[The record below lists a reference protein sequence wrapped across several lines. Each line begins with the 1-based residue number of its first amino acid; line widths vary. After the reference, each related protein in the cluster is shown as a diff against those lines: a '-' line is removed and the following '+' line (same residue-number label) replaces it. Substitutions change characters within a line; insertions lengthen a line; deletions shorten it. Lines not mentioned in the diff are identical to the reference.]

1 MFPCAFFKIASRGRA
16 KICYNKL
23 NIKRRKEISFMKK
36 QKMFIVLVITIVV
49 VFILSFLSLIFATW
63 LHDHINVIGIRIAV
77 LIVTFAAFGAS
88 AIFSMMVYQHNITVS
103 RINDDNN
110 KRSEL
115 FRELQFV
122 SSNYSII
129 EFNDRMLIS
138 PESSWYI
145 PKYHKKDRPSFHL
158 VDQDLDPNAELS
170 FYTIRIPFQHIEGKT
185 TGRIIITKL
194 KFEKGE
200 QKFIFVPMEHEK
212 GTQAYLLFNE
222 KTKRHNMIVNLVF
235 NKSSNFFNE
244 EINLFTKIKI
254 SLIVSSVLG
263 VSLNGNS
270 ELFFTN
276 PTQTEGQGLHTYKIN
291 SSNFIMASLPY
302 LEEDILEGTSTT
314 NKDMFHDR

>member
-1 MFPCAFFKIASRGRA
+1 
-16 KICYNKL
+16 
-23 NIKRRKEISFMKK
+23 MKV
-36 QKMFIVLVITIVV
+36 QKGFIFLMITVIV
-49 VFILSFLSLIFATW
+49 VFILSVMSLIFATW
-63 LHDHINVIGIRIAV
+63 LEERIAVVGIRIAV

-88 AIFSMMVYQHNITVS
+88 AIFSMMVYRHNITAS

-138 PESSWYI
+138 PESSWYM
-145 PKYHKKDRPSFHL
+145 PKYYKKDIPSFHL
-158 VDQDLDPNAELS
+158 VDQNLNPDEELL
-170 FYTIRIPFQHIEGKT
+170 FYTIRIPFHLIEGRT
-185 TGRIIITKL
+185 PGRIEINKI

-200 QKFIFVPMEHEK
+200 QQFIFVPMAQERS
-212 GTQAYLLFNE
+212 TQTYLLHNE
-222 KTKRHNMIVNLVF
+222 KTKRRNMIVNIVF

-244 EINLFTKIKI
+244 EVNLFTKIKM
-254 SLIVSSVLG
+254 SLTVGSVLG
-263 VSLNGNS
+263 VSINGNS

-291 SSNFIMASLPY
+291 SSNFLTTSLPY
-302 LEEDILEGTSTT
+302 LDYDLLEGTTT
-314 NKDMFHDR
+314 INREMFQNPDNYN

>member
-1 MFPCAFFKIASRGRA
+1 
-16 KICYNKL
+16 
-23 NIKRRKEISFMKK
+23 MKK
-36 QKMFIVLVITIVV
+36 QKGFVALMITVII

-63 LHDHINVIGIRIAV
+63 LEDHIAVVGIRIAV

-88 AIFSMMVYQHNITVS
+88 AIFSMMVYQHNLTVS
-103 RINDDNN
+103 KINDDNN

-129 EFNDRMLIS
+129 EFNDRMLIYH
-138 PESSWYI
+138 ESSWYT
-145 PKYHKKDRPSFHL
+145 PKYYEKDTPSFHL
-158 VDQDLDPNAELS
+158 VDKELDPNAELA
-170 FYTIRIPFQHIEGKT
+170 FYTVRIPFKLVEGKT
-185 TGRIIITKL
+185 TGSIELTRL

-200 QKFIFVPMEHEK
+200 EKFNFIPMEHEK
-212 GTQAYLLFNE
+212 KTRTYILFNE
-222 KTKRHNMIVNLVF
+222 QTKRDNMIINIVF

-244 EINLFTKIKI
+244 ELNKFTKIKI

-263 VSLNGNS
+263 VSINGNS

-291 SSNFIMASLPY
+291 TSNFITTSLPY
-302 LEEDILEGTSTT
+302 LDDLLLEGTATI
-314 NKDMFHDR
+314 NKDKFQNS